1 MPGIATLRE
10 IGTGSAA
17 PPTPAIRRAAPTEGK
32 ETMTDGLRTHRRP
45 RPASDEGSVARR
57 GSPTAAVVV
66 IAGVLAVG
74 LPAAGAA
81 SAQDTLFT
89 GGRIWTG
96 DPANPRPEAVLV
108 RGDRILQAGSLAE
121 AERRME
127 SGARRVDLGGGML
140 LPGFVES
147 HSHPG
152 MAGLLGS
159 RLSVIGTST
168 VAEVQAALAEYAA
181 AHPEEPV
188 LFGSGFPSA
197 LNTATNA
204 AGVIGPWRGEL
215 DAVVSDRPVL
225 ILALDAHSAWLNSR
239 ALEVAGITRESPD
252 PIPGVHYYQR
262 DADGEPTGWA
272 VEGEAFWPLL
282 PLFGIGS
289 EDDFHAAYSQMLPAL
304 ARFGITTV
312 FEAGTPGGLTRNALS
327 ALSRL
332 ERDGLLPLR
341 IRSSAYVNGPR
352 EATAA
357 FVDRVLEMRRE
368 FGSALIAL
376 DTLKI
381 QNDGTFEGLTAAVLE
396 PYAAGG
402 RGAMLFAEEELTA
415 LLTRSREAGLDVHI
429 HAIGDR
435 TLHEAVNAVAAARE
449 AVPGADS
456 RATIAH
462 AMLAAPSDLARL
474 RPLGVAIQ
482 TTPHW
487 AHDLQGS
494 FGLYAE
500 LLDAERAGAVMRLR
514 DLQSAAASLAFGA
527 DFPATGMAF
536 PETSPLFGIEI
547 GMTRRAPGAETGDP
561 MPPADQRLTLE
572 EMLRGY
578 TAGGARQVR
587 LEDEAGVIAPGRFAD
602 LVALGADLFETPPH
616 RIHEVPVTLTMVGG
630 RVVFEADA
638 EGR

>member
-1 MPGIATLRE
+1 MNGEHRNGDNPG
-10 IGTGSAA
+10 AA
-17 PPTPAIRRAAPTEGK
+17 QRRRALPG
-32 ETMTDGLRTHRRP
+32 
-45 RPASDEGSVARR
+45 GSLA
-57 GSPTAAVVV
+57 AAVVLMAV
-66 IAGVLAVG
+66 VLA
-74 LPAAGAA
+74 PGAA
-81 SAQDTLFT
+81 WAQDTLFT

-108 RGDRILQAGSLAE
+108 RGDRIVEAGPLAE

-127 SGARRVDLGGGML
+127 SDTRRVNLAGGML
-140 LPGFVES
+140 IPGFVES
-147 HSHPG
+147 HTHPG

-168 VAEVQAALAEYAA
+168 VAEVQAALREYAA
-181 AHPEEPV
+181 AHPDEPV

-204 AGVIGPWRGEL
+204 AGVTGPWRGDL

-239 ALEVAGITRESPD
+239 ALEDAGITRDTPD
-252 PIPGVHYYQR
+252 PIPGAQYYQR

-282 PLFGIGS
+282 QVFGIGS
-289 EDDFHAAYSQMLPAL
+289 EADFYAAYAQMLPAL
-304 ARFGITTV
+304 SSFGITTV

-332 ERDGLLPLR
+332 ERDGHLPLR

-352 EATAA
+352 EANAE
-357 FVDRVLEMRRE
+357 FVDRVLAMRRE
-368 FGSALIAL
+368 FASPLIDL
-376 DTLKI
+376 STVKI

-402 RGAMLFAEEELTA
+402 GGAVLLAEEALAA
-415 LLTRSREAGLDVHI
+415 LLTRLREVGLDAHV

-435 TLHEAVNAVAAARE
+435 TLREALNAVAAARA
-449 AVPGADS
+449 AVPVADS
-456 RATIAH
+456 RVTIAH

-474 RPLGVAIQ
+474 QPLAVAIQ

-500 LLDAERAGAVMRLR
+500 LLDPDRAGAVMRLR

-547 GMTRRAPGAETGDP
+547 GMTRRAPGAQTGDP

-587 LEDEAGVIAPGRFAD
+587 LEDEAGVIAPGRLAD
-602 LVALGADLFETPPH
+602 LVVLGGDLFETPPH
-616 RIHEVPVTLTMVGG
+616 RIHEVPVVLTMVGG
-630 RVVFEADA
+630 RVVFEQDA
-638 EGR
+638 EAR